1 VRGLGI
7 RKNNGEVY
15 GIALKVLD
23 GNQRCSPQVAIA
35 IMKEMDL
42 LSMDEM
48 NLLDKHISTT
58 LKNHRKLEVGS
69 IEVEIL

>member
-15 GIALKVLD
+15 GIALKILD
-23 GNQRCSPQVAIA
+23 GSQRCSPQVTMA

-42 LSMDEM
+42 LSQDEYEKL
-48 NLLDKHISTT
+48 NNYSETT

-69 IEVEIL
+69 IEIEMR